1 MGPKHQEAP
10 VFIGPQSA
18 LASTNTPIVE
28 PVWSLQIQAFT
39 ATAHVLGTGIF
50 DEAGNPSSGFSPQPS
65 PVSHVTFPSA
75 AIKLNASICSFWI
88 LLTPHPLFGSFS
100 KVHSSRCHRP
110 PTPLTHLFSRSVLL
124 KSPKVN
130 LCLARK
136 FGFWPRNIN
145 HL

>member
-75 AIKLNASICSFWI
+75 AIKLNASICSFWNS
-88 LLTPHPLFGSFS
+88 TNSSPSFW
-100 KVHSSRCHRP
+100 K
-110 PTPLTHLFSRSVLL
+110 LL
-124 KSPKVN
+124 KGS
-130 LCLARK
+130 L
-136 FGFWPRNIN
+136 F
-145 HL
+145 